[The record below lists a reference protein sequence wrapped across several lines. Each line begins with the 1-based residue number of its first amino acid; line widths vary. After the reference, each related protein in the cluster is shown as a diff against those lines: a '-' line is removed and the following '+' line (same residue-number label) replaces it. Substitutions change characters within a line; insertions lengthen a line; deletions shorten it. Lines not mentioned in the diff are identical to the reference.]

1 MTDPKPVFD
10 KNRAPSSVAA
20 AVTLRPMIETD
31 IEAGMRLKTQ
41 ANWNQTPADWQRF
54 LALQP
59 DGCFLA
65 ESDHGV
71 VGTITTCVF
80 GCVGWIGMLLVDE
93 RYRGRGIGTRLME
106 RAMCFLRET
115 GASRMRLDATEAG
128 HPLHQKMGFRT
139 QYHVVRFAGVPV
151 VPVDAVSRVQ
161 ARAYRIADLPG
172 LLSLDRKYTNVNRS
186 RLLARL
192 VEEPTIA
199 TRVVGESE
207 DVGGFLIER
216 RGSEA
221 LQVGPAIAGCDK
233 VGQALLLDSFQ
244 RNAGHVV
251 YVDIPADHQEAVDVA
266 RLVGLRPQREF
277 SRMCLGQPCH
287 ERIDGL
293 WAGSG
298 PEKG

>member
-1 MTDPKPVFD
+1 
-10 KNRAPSSVAA
+10 
-20 AVTLRPMIETD
+20 MIESD

-41 ANWNQTPADWQRF
+41 AKWNQTHADWQRF

-59 DGCFLA
+59 DGCFVA
-65 ESDHGV
+65 ECDHGV

-93 RYRGRGIGTRLME
+93 QFRGQGIGTRLME
-106 RAMCFLRET
+106 RAMSFLREI
-115 GASRMRLDATEAG
+115 GATRMRLDATEAG
-128 HPLHQKMGFRT
+128 HPLHVKMGFRT
-139 QYHVVRFAGVPV
+139 QYKVVRFAGVPV
-151 VPVDAVSRVQ
+151 VPEGAG
-161 ARAYRIADLPG
+161 ARAQSRAFQIADLPG
-172 LLSLDRKYTNVNRS
+172 LSSLDRTYTNVNRS

-192 VEEPTIA
+192 VEEPTIV
-199 TRVVGESE
+199 TRVAGPSA
-207 DVGGFLIER
+207 DVRGFLIER

-221 LQVGPAIAGCDK
+221 LQVGPAIAGSDK
-233 VGQALLLDSFQ
+233 VGQALLIESFQ
-244 RNAGHVV
+244 RNAGHSV
-251 YVDIPADHQEAVDVA
+251 YVDVPADHNEAVHVA

>member
-1 MTDPKPVFD
+1 
-10 KNRAPSSVAA
+10 
-20 AVTLRPMIETD
+20 MIETD

-172 LLSLDRKYTNVNRS
+172 LLSLDRTYTNVNRS

-207 DVGGFLIER
+207 DVRGFLIER

-221 LQVGPAIAGCDK
+221 CCKSVQRLPVATR
-233 VGQALLLDSFQ
+233 LDRHCCLTVSNVMRGTSCTSISRRTTKKRSTSRAWSVSG
-244 RNAGHVV
+244 RNANSLACVLDNRATSGLMACGRAA
-251 YVDIPADHQEAVDVA
+251 DRRKARAPPAQT
-266 RLVGLRPQREF
+266 R
-277 SRMCLGQPCH
+277 
-287 ERIDGL
+287 
-293 WAGSG
+293 
-298 PEKG
+298 